1 MKETRPYVMR
11 ARADAKAQTRE
22 RILQAVVE
30 HAEETFELDP
40 KLDAI
45 AARAEVSVQTI
56 LRHFGSRDGLFDA
69 ALELG
74 AETYTDERLVP
85 VGDVGAAVETIVA
98 HYEHRGDFVIRML
111 GREHDDHRVQRIV
124 EAGRASHRQW
134 VADVFA
140 PLLADEP
147 SGREVQT
154 DLLVV
159 ATDVYTWKLLRRD
172 RELSRDVVASR
183 IEQLVASVLTTE
195 GAAA

>member
-22 RILQAVVE
+22 RILRAVVE

-40 KLDAI
+40 TLDVI
-45 AARAEVSVQTI
+45 AGRAEVSVQTI

-74 AETYTDERLVP
+74 SAAFSDERGTP
-85 VGDVGAAVETIVA
+85 VGDVGGAVRTIVE
-98 HYEHRGDFVIRML
+98 HYERRGDFVIRLL
-111 GREHDDHRVQRIV
+111 GREHHDERVQQIV
-124 EAGRASHRQW
+124 IPGKASHRQW
-134 VADVFA
+134 VTDVFGPMLPTDPA
-140 PLLADEP
+140 A
-147 SGREVQT
+147 REAQI

-172 RELSRDVVASR
+172 RELPSAVVEAR
-183 IEQLVASVLTTE
+183 MQRLVEAVLTTE
-195 GAAA
+195 GGAA